1 MGIRKKTD
9 NQLIEYIEGKKAIMK
24 KIEGRATVDGE

>member
-9 NQLIEYIEGKKAIMK
+9 KQLIEYIQDEKVIMK
-24 KIEGRATVDGE
+24 KIEGRATMDGE